1 MIRQLFKLMWNS
13 KRNHTLLII
22 EIFISFMVLFAVCS
36 TILHQYKQYQRP
48 LGFEYEDVW
57 TINFNA
63 LNAAD
68 GSLFNIKDQL
78 LNQIRSFPEVKAA
91 GTSGGSM
98 IFTGGT
104 YRNLMHYKDRSVGS
118 DHLVLGNQDAEVM
131 NIPLL
136 QGRWF
141 NETDEVGKETAVVI
155 NQHLKAEL
163 FGDENPIGKVFY
175 VNPEDPTTFK
185 KVVGVIGNFKYR
197 GDFQQPWN
205 LYFNQQ
211 DKNSQHYDI
220 MLSVTPE
227 AGAVF
232 EANLSKTIAK
242 IAKGWQIEIGKMAE
256 KKAFMN
262 KFTYIP
268 TLILLIVCSFLIFNV
283 LLGLFGILW
292 YNINQRKGEIGL
304 RRAMG
309 ATQGKITW
317 QFIGEIVVIA
327 TFALVLGLFFAVQ
340 FPLLDVF
347 SFFGVTQIT
356 YFQAIFL
363 AVLLIYGI
371 IIFCAFYPSWQAAKI
386 HPAVALHAD

>member
-22 EIFISFMVLFAVCS
+22 EIFISFMVLFAVCT

-48 LGFEYEDVW
+48 IGFEYENVW
-57 TINFNA
+57 TIHFNA

-68 GSLFNIKDQL
+68 SSLFKIKDQL
-78 LNQIRSFPEVKAA
+78 LNRIRSFPEIEAA
-91 GTSGGSM
+91 GTSGSSM

-104 YRNLMHYKDRSVGS
+104 YRNLMRYKDKSAGS

-136 QGRWF
+136 EGRWF
-141 NETDEVGKETAVVI
+141 NEADEVGKETSVVI
-155 NQHLKAEL
+155 NQNLRNEL

-175 VNPEDPTTFK
+175 VNADDPTTFK
-185 KVVGVIGNFKYR
+185 KVVGVIGNFKYK
-197 GDFQQPWN
+197 GDFQQGGN

-211 DKNSQHYDI
+211 DKNSQYYDI
-220 MLSVTPE
+220 SLKVRPE
-227 AGAVF
+227 VSAEF
-232 EANLSKTIAK
+232 EATLSKTVAQ
-242 IAKGWQIEIGKMAE
+242 IAKGWQIEIEKMAD
-256 KKAFMN
+256 KKTFLN

-268 TLILLIVCSFLIFNV
+268 TLILLVVCSFLIFNV

-309 ATQGKITW
+309 ATQENITW

-327 TFALVLGLFFAVQ
+327 TFALILGLFFAVQ
-340 FPLLDVF
+340 FPLLGVF
-347 SFFGVTQIT
+347 GFFGITQIT
-356 YFQAIFL
+356 YFTGIAL
-363 AVLLIYGI
+363 AMLLIYGI
-371 IIFCAFYPSWQAAKI
+371 IVFCAFYPSWQAAKI